1 MDITSF
7 ILGLQKGKS
16 MNESGDV
23 SELKWVMRSGSFI
36 TTETKHVVTHNIG
49 KIPDIIM
56 ITLNILDIIEP
67 PEGLDPDAN
76 AYGINAFMVSNALFE
91 SAIGEKYYGS
101 TMMYHPGNH
110 GFMVGNFQSGIEA
123 AANGEWL
130 IAGADAQT
138 ITFGGRLGK
147 LLPDGKSYTW
157 NAYALV

>member
-23 SELKWVMRSGSFI
+23 SELKWVRRSGSFI
-36 TTETKHVVTHNIG
+36 STETTHVVTHNIG
-49 KIPDIIM
+49 KIPDIVM

-67 PEGLDPDAN
+67 PEGLDPDTN
-76 AYGINAFMVSNALFE
+76 SYGINAFIVSNALFE
-91 SAIGEKYYGS
+91 SAIGEKHYGS

-110 GFMVGNFQSGIEA
+110 GFLVGNFQSGIEES
-123 AANGEWL
+123 ANGEWL

-157 NAYALV
+157 SAYALV

>member
-1 MDITSF
+1 MDVTYF
-7 ILGLQKGKS
+7 LLGLNIGKGKS
-16 MNESGDV
+16 ESGDV
-23 SELKWVMRSGSFI
+23 SELKWVMRRGSFI
-36 TTETKHVVTHNIG
+36 TTETTHVVTHNIG

-67 PEGLDPDAN
+67 PEGLDPDTTT
-76 AYGINAFMVSNALFE
+76 YGINAFMVSNALLE

-101 TMMYHPGNH
+101 AIIYHPGNH
-110 GFMVGNFQSGIEA
+110 GFMVGNFKAGIEA

-147 LLPDGKSYTW
+147 LLPDGKAYTW